1 MTETRFLLG
10 WTQTVH
16 DEEGQNV
23 NTPKRINTE
32 ASPSLPQAKPER
44 DLALERLMFFS
55 DAVFAIA
62 ITLLA
67 LDIRL
72 PPLPKA
78 TDAQVLNQLLAL
90 GPKYYSFGLSFLAI
104 GLYWLG
110 HHRMFH
116 YIAHFDPLLLIL
128 NLWLLLCIAFIP
140 FPASVIGDS
149 TGRTASVFYALTLAI
164 TGLVSGGMW
173 LYASAGGRL
182 LADNL
187 DRPSFRLSLMRSFL
201 APTCF
206 LLSAAL
212 ALWNPALARILWYLI
227 AFIGLIMALLTRR
240 WFTQAG

>member
-1 MTETRFLLG
+1 M
-10 WTQTVH
+10 
-16 DEEGQNV
+16 
-23 NTPKRINTE
+23 NTPKRISNK
-32 ASPSLPQAKPER
+32 ASPSLLQAKPER
-44 DLALERLMFFS
+44 EMAFERLIFFS

-72 PPLPKA
+72 PVLPPNA
-78 TDAQVLNQLLAL
+78 TDAQVLHQLAAL
-90 GPKYYSFGLSFLAI
+90 SPKYYSFGLSFLAI

-116 YIAHFDPLLLIL
+116 SIARFDPLLLLL

-182 LADNL
+182 LASEL
-187 DRPSFRLSLMRSFL
+187 DRSLLRLSLVRSFL

-206 LLSAAL
+206 LLSAAM

-227 AFIGLIMALLTRR
+227 ALSGLIMALLTRG
-240 WFTQAG
+240 WFSQAG

>member
-1 MTETRFLLG
+1 M
-10 WTQTVH
+10 
-16 DEEGQNV
+16 
-23 NTPKRINTE
+23 NTPKRISNE
-32 ASPSLPQAKPER
+32 ASPSLSQAKPER

-72 PPLPKA
+72 PTLPPNA
-78 TDAQVLNQLLAL
+78 TDAQVLNQLFAL
-90 GPKYYSFGLSFLAI
+90 GSKYYSFGLSFLTI

-116 YIAHFDPLLLIL
+116 SIAHFDPLLLIL

-140 FPASVIGDS
+140 FPASVIGNS

-182 LADNL
+182 LADEL
-187 DRPSFRLSLMRSFL
+187 DRPSFRLSLVRSFL
-201 APTCF
+201 APTLF

-212 ALWNPALARILWYLI
+212 GHRSPALARIVWYVI
-227 AFIGLIMALLTRR
+227 ALVALLSAIRAGR
-240 WFTQAG
+240 WTAKTD